1 MVIMAAQHNL
11 LTLPAEIRENILR
24 QLAPTTTIEAHL
36 KSVGGRFN
44 RSGQWNFFFG
54 CRDCDIK
61 LCAWPRKDHVLTN
74 EVSSRHQTQRE
85 AQPSADSGD
94 ESSRSSLDR
103 VQRHTLLGTCRQLRR
118 EYVPLL
124 MEEALF
130 CLDLVEDPVPKQPL
144 RRLLPAFF
152 IEHVRELSIVTYW
165 GVKLRWL
172 ARQLPQFTAL
182 QNVNIE
188 YMNIPMVEHTIRI
201 LNTPD
206 GGAVWAGE
214 EAPEDTPEIETG
226 MKEAFTY
233 QELGRVSDRTFKL
246 SISIRFGHFD
256 VNYDGRHLQ
265 GNALVSHRCPQRL
278 EALLTESQ
286 VITATE
292 IGDDCDV
299 SVEFTDIHKEYI
311 ALCLAANS

>member
-1 MVIMAAQHNL
+1 MAVRHNL

-36 KSVGGRFN
+36 KSVGGRFSN
-44 RSGQWNFFFG
+44 IKGQWKFFFG

-61 LCAWPRKDHVLTN
+61 LCPWPRKEHVVTN
-74 EVSSRHQTQRE
+74 EVSSRHQSQRE
-85 AQPSADSGD
+85 EQPSADSGD

-103 VQRHTLLGTCRQLRR
+103 VERHALLGTCRQLRG

-124 MEEALF
+124 MQEALF

-144 RRLLPAFF
+144 RHLLPAYF
-152 IEHVRELSIVTYW
+152 IENIREISIVMHW
-165 GVKLRWL
+165 SSKLRWL
-172 ARQLPQFTAL
+172 ACQLPQFTAL

-188 YMNIPMVEHTIRI
+188 YMNIPMVENTIRI

-214 EAPEDTPEIETG
+214 QAPEDTPEIEAG

-265 GNALVSHRCPQRL
+265 GNTLVSGGCLQRL
-278 EALLTESQ
+278 EAILTESQ

-292 IGDDCDV
+292 LPDDCDV

-311 ALCLAANS
+311 ALCSAANFHE